1 MFNMKQ
7 ETGKGTDKFKTFFTF
22 RPVTAITM
30 LLIKRIFE
38 KNKSSRAVSEHWM
51 QFWPRITPGSQ
62 YNYGYA
68 DCKEGELFYII

>member
-38 KNKSSRAVSEHWM
+38 KSK
-51 QFWPRITPGSQ
+51 
-62 YNYGYA
+62 
-68 DCKEGELFYII
+68 